1 MKANFFLF
9 LFVCL
14 GLNASAQT
22 DYKAVAL
29 SLIYGQPDRPEV
41 TTYFAAISDSLQLK
55 APLRCNQQGGLAIN
69 FLAHSGRGEFQ
80 FGISYAATRNVQSGD
95 SGSYQVLGKTRD
107 IGINFGGNYFPVNWF
122 LIGGHAVINSFGG
135 DLKQFGDLPAAQ
147 SSLLTPA
154 PDDINIFR
162 GYSMLLRAQ
171 AGFRIPTRSEKIN
184 AIRLLGYYDI
194 GTRFNFQRAFERQF
208 AAYTGSLR
216 TGTRT
221 WGIVV
226 QVDFGLNN

>member
-1 MKANFFLF
+1 MKVPYLLF
-9 LFVCL
+9 SLLCL
-14 GLNASAQT
+14 GLVARAQT
-22 DYKAVAL
+22 DFKAV
-29 SLIYGQPDRPEV
+29 SLGLTYAQPDRPEV
-41 TTYFAAISDSLQLK
+41 TTYFAAISDSLRLK
-55 APLRCNQQGGLAIN
+55 APLRCNQQVGFALN

-80 FGISYAATRNVQSGD
+80 FGISYAATRNIQSGD

-107 IGINFGGNYFPVNWF
+107 IGINFGGNYFPTNWF

-171 AGFRIPTRSEKIN
+171 AGFRIPTRSDKNN

-194 GTRFNFQRAFERQF
+194 GTQFNFQRSFERQF

-216 TGTRT
+216 TGTHT

-226 QVDFGLNN
+226 QVDFEMK